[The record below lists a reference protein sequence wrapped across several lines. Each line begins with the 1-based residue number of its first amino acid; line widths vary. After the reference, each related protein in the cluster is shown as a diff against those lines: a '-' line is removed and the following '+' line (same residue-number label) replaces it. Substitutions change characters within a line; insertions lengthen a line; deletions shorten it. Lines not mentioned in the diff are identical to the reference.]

1 MSAPSWSPARLALVG
16 VAIAVLASAGGY
28 QAARLSKPPS
38 PARMAAPA
46 APRKPLY
53 WYDPMVPAQHFDK
66 PGKSPFMD
74 MELIPHYADGNA
86 DGGAPGVRI
95 DPTAVQS
102 LGVRL
107 VAVERGEFAQTLDA
121 TGVLDFNQR
130 QVAIVQTRAAGFVQ
144 RVYGHAP
151 GDIVAAGAPI
161 ADLLIPSWG
170 GAQAEYLAVRE
181 SGGSAL
187 EAAARQRLRLL
198 GMPES
203 LIEAVARNG
212 RARTVVTVST
222 PLGGAIQTLD
232 VRQGMTVSMGQ
243 TLAQVSGLGSVW
255 LNAAVPEVMAGQVRL
270 GQPARAELT
279 AFPGEVFTGRV
290 TAILP
295 TAQADSRTLQV
306 RVELANR
313 GGRLRPG
320 MFAIVHLDGAAG
332 PALFVPSEAV
342 IRTGKRTL
350 VMTGGEGG
358 RFQPVEV
365 RTGREDAG
373 RTEILAGLDEGQK
386 VVASGQFLIDSEAS
400 LAGLRATPLNPAGA
414 R

>member
-1 MSAPSWSPARLALVG
+1 MSAPSWSPARLVLAG
-16 VAIAVLASAGGY
+16 VAIAILAGAGGY
-28 QAARLSKPPS
+28 GVAQFRRPP
-38 PARMAAPA
+38 PPAPA
-46 APRKPLY
+46 AASIEPRKPLY

-74 MELIPHYADGNA
+74 MELVARYADEGA
-86 DGGAPGVRI
+86 GGAAPGVRI
-95 DPTAVQS
+95 DPATVQS

-107 VAVERGEFAQTLDA
+107 VAVERGDFAQALDA
-121 TGVLDFNQR
+121 AGVLDFNQR
-130 QVAIVQTRAAGFVQ
+130 QVAIVQARAAGFVQ

-181 SGGSAL
+181 SGGPAL

-203 LIEAVARNG
+203 LIAAMARDG
-212 RARTVVTVST
+212 RPRTVVTVST

-255 LNAAVPEVMAGQVRL
+255 LNAAVPEVMAGQVRV
-270 GQPARAELT
+270 GRPARAELT

-320 MFAIVHLDGAAG
+320 MFAIVHLDGGAG

-350 VMTGGEGG
+350 VMTAGEGG

-365 RTGREDAG
+365 RTGRENAG